1 MPTVRAYAYAYAY
14 AYVASE
20 NQALTPGFNF
30 SDILGAGYVARISP
44 RAEFLQ
50 PGLTNK
56 SFKRWHG
63 DYINIQNNK
72 YKIQRF
78 RVSHILRARNKITG
92 TLRPRCF

>member
-1 MPTVRAYAYAYAY
+1 MPTVRAYASAYAY

-78 RVSHILRARNKITG
+78 RVSHILRGA
-92 TLRPRCF
+92 